1 MAIRISAASG
11 GAVPRR
17 PLPSWPFL
25 ILLLA
30 AAGATAA
37 EPLGLAE
44 AMRLAERESPMLEA
58 RQAMRRAA
66 GEEAAGAGSLPD
78 PLLTVGIDNLPI
90 TGSEAGRFGVEDM
103 TMRRIGLMQEWP
115 LPSKRRART
124 ADAEAAVAQ
133 AEAAT
138 VADAA
143 EVRRAAAA
151 AWIGRW
157 RTSLELAL
165 IDELR
170 VEVERAAELVE
181 RRLAS
186 GIGSASDA
194 LQARAEL
201 AALDARRLALAA
213 EQEASA
219 AELAGWIGAEAA
231 GQPAAVT
238 DFSRLPH
245 EPDELRSAI
254 DRHAALQPAQADR
267 LRAERAVELARTER
281 RPDLRFAAGYGI
293 RSGGRP
299 DMLMLE
305 VGVGLPLFP
314 RNRQDRMI
322 AARLAEADAAQF
334 ELDDR
339 RREQR
344 AALERE
350 LALWQGLIAQT
361 ARYRDDLLPLA
372 RDRSRIAL
380 ASIGSGAELAP
391 WIAAH
396 HDEIEQR
403 MAHVGLLA
411 ELAGRWAWLATL
423 LPEHTP

>member
-1 MAIRISAASG
+1 MAIKIPVAACW
-11 GAVPRR
+11 
-17 PLPSWPFL
+17 PLL
-25 ILLLA
+25 LLLLA
-30 AAGATAA
+30 GPATA

-44 AMRLAERESPMLEA
+44 AMQLAERESPMLQA

-66 GEEAAGAGSLPD
+66 SEEAVSAGALPD
-78 PLLTVGIDNLPI
+78 PELVVGIDNLPI
-90 TGSEAGRFGVEDM
+90 TGAEAGRFGAEEM

-124 ADAEAAVAQ
+124 AVAEAAVAE
-133 AEAAT
+133 AEAEA
-138 VADAA
+138 VASTA
-143 EVRRAAAA
+143 EVRRMAAA

-157 RTSLELAL
+157 RSGIELAL

-201 AALDARRLALAA
+201 AALDARRLALVA
-213 EQEASA
+213 ERSASE
-219 AELAGWIGAEAA
+219 AELARWIGTEAA
-231 GQPAAVT
+231 RQPAAVP
-238 DFSRLPH
+238 DFTRLPR
-245 EPDELRSAI
+245 PADELRESI
-254 DRHAALQPAQADR
+254 DRHAALQPAAASR
-267 LRAERAVELARTER
+267 LRADRAVDLARTER
-281 RPDLRFAAGYGI
+281 RPDLRFGAGYGI
-293 RSGGRP
+293 RSGGRS

-322 AARLAEADAAQF
+322 AARLAEADAAGF
-334 ELDDR
+334 ELDDL

-350 LALWQGLIAQT
+350 LALWQGLIEQT
-361 ARYRDDLLPLA
+361 ARYREDLLPLA
-372 RDRSRIAL
+372 RDRSRISL
-380 ASIGSGAELAP
+380 SSVGSGAELAP

-403 MAHVGLLA
+403 MAYVALLA

-423 LPEHTP
+423 LPERTP